1 MIHSNLIDSKKS
13 LIYFMS
19 LLRLNISTQI
29 FKDVIKYDC
38 YQFMED
44 ATWWNPSETI
54 ERIS

>member
-1 MIHSNLIDSKKS
+1 
-13 LIYFMS
+13 MS